1 MFSLVRQSWRSWRGA
16 TGVALL
22 AASALAAGIGAATA
36 IYTVVDAVMLKPLPY
51 RDGDRFVALFSA
63 ETNDPEHY
71 GSLISKDARAYQDR
85 ATSFDAFGWFRESS
99 KNLTF
104 AGEPHHVKGVAV
116 TATLVQQL
124 GANPSLG
131 QWFRDDSGVVIS
143 SGLWREL
150 GRDQTIVGKPLTLD
164 GRRYTVSGVMPAG
177 FHLPVVGVTSA
188 GLRTDVWMALDV
200 NENAGGAYVAYARRR
215 PSASFSQADADVKR
229 IAAQIAA
236 ADPVGHRGYTARLF
250 DLRETVVKD
259 IRPTLM
265 LLVAAAGLL
274 FLITCANAAGLLLA
288 RSVSRAR
295 ETAVRVAVGAR
306 RAQLAAVF
314 IAESLPVA
322 LAGAL
327 GGLILS
333 LTLTPA
339 IVTMAA
345 DYLPRADEVSVDWR
359 VMIFLLAA
367 ALLATALSAI
377 APLWQAM
384 RTAPSEALGDGARAS
399 AGTRSRRISQS
410 LVVAEIALAFALLA
424 ASAQL
429 IIHLRGLSRTPPGF
443 DANQLLTFGL
453 SVPGDSS
460 RRVLFQRRVAD
471 ALRAIP
477 GTSEVA
483 FTNHLPMDG
492 CCFGTRIYPDG
503 RAVSDTEET
512 RTSVVSVS
520 PEFFR
525 VLRIPLRRGRL
536 LTDQDLNDTQIF
548 AVINEAAARRYW
560 GDQNP
565 VGARGRVGS
574 SRGDPLEVVGVV
586 GEVKNDGPGNHT
598 VPEFYIL
605 SPISG
610 DETVEYVVRSAT
622 SPAALVP
629 EIRRAIR
636 TLDPEQPIHDVRTM
650 RAIVAESMT
659 LERAGTFLTTFFAA
673 AALLLAT
680 LGVYGVMSYSVR
692 QRTAEIGTRMAVGA
706 TGRDVV
712 ALVLGGGGRMAA
724 YGVLLG
730 GLAAV
735 GGLIALSRALGIN
748 ELGPAPF
755 VYSTA
760 IIATVTLVGSA
771 LPAWRA
777 SLVSPMVAIRGET
790 ASILREAGKQVGRTV
805 RELSQTTAAAIVP
818 LGTLISE
825 LAASLRQV
833 STVSDATKTALAAM
847 KDRVHATSVMLL
859 EKTSATEYRDG
870 HFSIPANGILLE
882 RLKHYPHALAL
893 TEGDFDAWQ
902 RWARELRPQHTA
914 EIERLA
920 GSGARLAVPLRT
932 KNEIVGVML
941 LGAPVGRDGYSDQ
954 EKELLS
960 HAGDVFALMLE
971 NGRLTDR
978 AVEQEKLR
986 RDLALAAEVQRRLLP
1001 PEPPRSDTV
1010 TLTAFTLP
1018 ARSVGGDYYDFI
1030 DLGSDGI
1037 GVAIADVSGK
1047 GVAAALVMSVVQASL
1062 RVISSDRSVTVSQLA
1077 SRMNGFLHQ
1086 STGANKYAT
1095 FFYAQITEGA
1105 RRLRYVNAG
1114 HNPPYLV
1121 RRSRGG
1127 VEIAELAVGGTVLGL
1142 FPAVPF
1148 EEATI
1153 DLCPGDILVAFT
1165 DGVTEAMNAAG
1176 DEFGEDRL
1184 KELLRSN
1191 SDAFPAEIASRL
1203 SDHVR
1208 EWIGDAEQHDD
1219 LTFVVVAVNP
1229 RGL

>member
-1 MFSLVRQSWRSWRGA
+1 MFPLVRQAWRSWRGA
-16 TGVALL
+16 TGVAFL
-22 AASALAAGIGAATA
+22 AAAALAAGIGAATA

-71 GSLISKDARAYQDR
+71 GSLRSPDARVYQER

-116 TATLVQQL
+116 TTNLVQQL
-124 GANPSLG
+124 GVDPMLG
-131 QWFRDDSGVVIS
+131 QWFHDDSGVVIS
-143 SGLWREL
+143 NGLWREL
-150 GRDQTIVGKPLTLD
+150 GSDPRIVGKPLTLD
-164 GRRYTVSGVMPAG
+164 GRRYTVSGVTSER
-177 FHLPVVGVTSA
+177 FHLPVAGITSA
-188 GLRTDVWMALDV
+188 GQRTDMWFALDTR
-200 NENAGGAYVAYARRR
+200 ENAGSAYFAYARRR
-215 PSASFSQADADVKR
+215 PGVSFSQADADVKR
-229 IAAQIAA
+229 IASQIATD
-236 ADPVGHRGYTARLF
+236 DPVGHRGYTARLF
-250 DLRETVVKD
+250 DLRETVIKD

-288 RSVSRAR
+288 RSVARAR

-306 RAQLAAVF
+306 RAQLAVVF
-314 IAESLPVA
+314 FAESLPVA
-322 LAGAL
+322 FAGAL
-327 GGLILS
+327 GGFILS

-345 DYLPRADEVSVDWR
+345 DYLPRADEVSVDWS
-359 VMIFLLAA
+359 VLIFLLAA
-367 ALLATALSAI
+367 ALLATVLSAL

-384 RTAPSEALGDGARAS
+384 RTAPTEALGDGARAS
-399 AGTRSRRISQS
+399 AGARSRRISQS
-410 LVVAEIALAFALLA
+410 LVVAEIALAFGLLA

-429 IIHLRGLSRTPPGF
+429 IIHLRGLSRTAAGF
-443 DANQLLTFGL
+443 DADNLLTFGL
-453 SVPGDSS
+453 SVPGDHS
-460 RRVLFQRRVAD
+460 RRVPFQRRVAD
-471 ALRAIP
+471 ALRGIP
-477 GTSEVA
+477 GTSDVA
-483 FTNHLPMDG
+483 FTSHLPLDG
-492 CCFGTRIYPDG
+492 CCFGTSIYPAG
-503 RAVSDTEET
+503 RAVSDTEST
-512 RTSVVSVS
+512 RTSIVAVS

-525 VLRIPLRRGRL
+525 VFRIPVRRGRL
-536 LTDQDLNDTQIF
+536 LTDQDLNDKQIF
-548 AVINEAAARRYW
+548 AVINESAARRYW
-560 GDQNP
+560 RDQNP
-565 VGARGRVGS
+565 VGARGRFG
-574 SRGDPLEVVGVV
+574 GPQGAPLEVVGVV
-586 GEVKNDGPGNHT
+586 GDVKNDGLANPT
-598 VPEFYIL
+598 VPEVYIL
-605 SPISG
+605 SPIREE
-610 DETVEYVVRSAT
+610 ETVEYAVRSAT
-622 SPAALVP
+622 PPAALVP
-629 EIRRAIR
+629 EIRRVIRAI
-636 TLDPEQPIHDVRTM
+636 DPEQPIHDLRTM
-650 RAIVAESMT
+650 REIVAESMT
-659 LERAGTFLTTFFAA
+659 LERAGAFLTTFFAA
-673 AALLLAT
+673 AALLLAA
-680 LGVYGVMSYSVR
+680 LGIYGVISYSVR
-692 QRTAEIGTRMAVGA
+692 QRTAEIGTRMAIGA
-706 TGRDVV
+706 TARDIV
-712 ALVLGGGGRMAA
+712 ALILGGGGKMAA

-730 GLAAV
+730 GIAAV
-735 GGLIALSRALGIN
+735 GGLIVLSRALGIN
-748 ELGPAPF
+748 ELGPTPF
-755 VYSTA
+755 LYSTA
-760 IIATVTLVGSA
+760 IVGTVALVGSA

-790 ASILREAGKQVGRTV
+790 SSILREAGKQVGRTV

-825 LAASLRQV
+825 FAASLRQV
-833 STVSDATKTALAAM
+833 SSVSDATKTALTAM

-859 EKTSATEYRDG
+859 EKTSAIEYRDG
-870 HFSIPANGILLE
+870 RLSIPANGILLE
-882 RLKHYPHALAL
+882 RLKHYPHPLAL
-893 TEGDFDAWQ
+893 TEGDFDAWR
-902 RWARELRPQHTA
+902 RWTRELKPQHTA

-920 GSGARLAVPLRT
+920 ESGARLAVPLRT

-941 LGAPVGRDGYSDQ
+941 LGAPIGRAGYTDQ

-1001 PEPPRSDTV
+1001 PEPPRSETV

-1030 DLGSDGI
+1030 DLGGGGI

-1062 RVISSDRSVTVSQLA
+1062 RVISSDQSVTVSQLA
-1077 SRMNGFLHQ
+1077 ARMNGFLHQ

-1095 FFYAQITEGA
+1095 FFYAQITEGG

-1121 RRSRGG
+1121 RRSRAG
-1127 VEIAELAVGGTVLGL
+1127 VEIAELTVGGTVLGL
-1142 FPAVPF
+1142 FPAVTF

-1191 SDAFPAEIASRL
+1191 ADAFPAEIASRL
-1203 SDHVR
+1203 SNHVR
-1208 EWIGDAEQHDD
+1208 DWIGDAEQHDD

-1229 RGL
+1229 RAL